1 MTPYLTGKAI
11 TAMIDEAVTRAWT
24 LASMTRMKKLPPLN
38 KLLKRNKAGQDA
50 GMRLKAALIGI
61 SEKEKRNG

>member
-11 TAMIDEAVTRAWT
+11 ATMIEETVTRTWT
-24 LASMTRMKKLPPLN
+24 LASMMRMKKLPPLN
-38 KLLKRNKAGQDA
+38 KLLSKKTGQDV

-61 SEKEKRNG
+61 SEKEKGK